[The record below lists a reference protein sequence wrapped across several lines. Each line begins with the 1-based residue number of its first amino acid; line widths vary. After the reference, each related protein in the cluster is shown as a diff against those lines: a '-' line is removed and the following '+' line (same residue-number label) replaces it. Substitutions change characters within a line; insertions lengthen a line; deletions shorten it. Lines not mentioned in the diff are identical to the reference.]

1 MSAIKLIPAVA
12 IFLLVGSGPIM
23 ALAQSTVKKEIDVSF
38 APLEV
43 VKPILDPVLSP
54 QGKFLMLAKKGGVL
68 VIDTPQGIIAAEA
81 AIAAANLTG
90 ANVALEFQFV
100 TGLPT
105 RHQSLTVAQEV
116 PFPVEFAPPTIIVGQ
131 SGVMGFIPAT
141 PTKFQTRNIG
151 VTSESVST
159 VNPDGSITL
168 DINTESSA
176 LEGFVQYGSAM
187 LPSGQIG
194 AVPVLGQVGNPTFF
208 TPWINTGGISLPV
221 ISTTRV
227 TTSVVIRPKVV
238 LGVVHLDIMP
248 RLTVKLEGSEMEPE
262 VIDVKQY
269 YTAMEVP
276 NNGVARVYGFQGADD
291 DFNRQFFG
299 ADDPATGG
307 TALVVKAVV
316 QPPVGKN

>member
-1 MSAIKLIPAVA
+1 MSVIHSIPAVA
-12 IFLLVGSGPIM
+12 FVLLIGSIPLT
-23 ALAQSTVKKEIDVSF
+23 APAQTTMKKEIDVSF

-43 VKPILDPVLSP
+43 VKPILDPVLTA

-68 VIDTPQGIIAAEA
+68 VIDTPEGIMAAEA

-100 TGLPT
+100 TGLPE
-105 RHQSLTVAQEV
+105 RRQSLTVAQEV
-116 PFPVEFAPPTIIVGQ
+116 PFPVEFAAPKIIVGPT
-131 SGVMGFIPAT
+131 GVTGFIPAT

-176 LEGFVQYGSAM
+176 FEGFINYGSAI
-187 LPSGQIG
+187 LPTGQIG
-194 AVPVLGQVGNPTFF
+194 AVPVLGQVGNPVFF
-208 TPWINTGGISLPV
+208 TPWINAGGISLPV

-227 TTSVVIRPKVV
+227 STSVVIRPKVD
-238 LGVVHLDIMP
+238 LGVVRLDIMP

-262 VIDVKQY
+262 VFDLKQY

-291 DFNRQFFG
+291 DFNRQFLG
-299 ADDPATGG
+299 SEDPAAGG
-307 TALVVKAVV
+307 TALVVKAVI
-316 QPPVGKN
+316 QPPAGKN